1 MPISVLIYFTRTC
14 MFFIL
19 LQLQRLLTDVDEPIR
34 RFGQTVADALALLGR
49 GDWQLGELMALNLY
63 LNNRY
68 GTVLMHRLPAEPV
81 TGAADLAVARE
92 RARLVHRAIADR
104 LSAFWSRWCSDRN
117 IVRQY
122 RRKYDGDTFVSV
134 LAAIGRNTADAD
146 SLLRSLSISDGG
158 DGNGVDL
165 DPARIALTDYAN
177 GLIADGSMPGPVLTD
192 LRLRAFEASYQFD
205 PRALARYHR
214 RLFRSV
220 NACFYWTAV
229 VYLRLGARIVDL
241 LHDDGDVAV
250 NRRCLLTN
258 VARFVRPLAVF
269 IDVGLTVPAA
279 DGDDD
284 PPPPPP
290 EHLGRLLAYSTR
302 LYRTLQRD
310 YTVPEVLA
318 ARQPIGQFAD
328 LLSADM
334 EASLGVQAPA
344 ADAFAEYGRDAAVEL
359 FESNY
364 RALVRLVSAASRYR
378 DDRVNLSNAA
388 GYMSYAA
395 AESAVD
401 AGP

>member
-1 MPISVLIYFTRTC
+1 
-14 MFFIL
+14 MFFYL
-19 LQLQRLLTDVDEPIR
+19 LQLHRLQSDVDEPIR
-34 RFGQTVADALALLGR
+34 RFGRTVVDALALLGR

-68 GTVLMHRLPAEPV
+68 GTVLMHRVPAEPL

-92 RARLVHRAIADR
+92 RARLVHRKIADR
-104 LSAFWSRWCSDRN
+104 LSAFWSRWCSDRD
-117 IVRQY
+117 VDRQY

-134 LAAIGRNTADAD
+134 HAATLRNTADAD
-146 SLLRSLSISDGG
+146 ALLSSLYISGG
-158 DGNGVDL
+158 DSGGGVDL
-165 DPARIALTDYAN
+165 DPGRIALTDYAD
-177 GLIADGSMPGPVLTD
+177 GLIAGGSMPVPVLAD
-192 LRLRAFEASYQFD
+192 LRLRAFEASYEFD

-214 RLFRSV
+214 QLFRSV
-220 NACFYWTAV
+220 SACFYWTAV
-229 VYLRLGARIVDL
+229 VYLRLGVRILDL
-241 LHDDGDVAV
+241 LRDDGDLAV
-250 NRRCLLTN
+250 NRNCLLTN

-269 IDVGLTVPAA
+269 VDIVGTVPAA
-279 DGDDD
+279 AGDDD
-284 PPPPPP
+284 LPPP
-290 EHLGRLLAYSTR
+290 EHLGRLLAYSAR
-302 LYRTLQRD
+302 LYRTLRD
-310 YTVPEVLA
+310 EYTVPAVLA
-318 ARQPIGQFAD
+318 AREPIAGFAD

-344 ADAFAEYGRDAAVEL
+344 ADAFAEHGRDAAAEL

-395 AESAVD
+395 AD